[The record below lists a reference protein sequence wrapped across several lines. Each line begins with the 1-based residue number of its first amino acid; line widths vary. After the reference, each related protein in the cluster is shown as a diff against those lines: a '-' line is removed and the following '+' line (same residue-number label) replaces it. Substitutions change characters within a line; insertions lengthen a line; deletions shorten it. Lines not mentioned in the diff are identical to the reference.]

1 MSSEACGR
9 LQAFFRSRTD
19 AGAHPAD
26 QSDAEQDTCAT
37 GGQLRTVD
45 IDGIRLCQP
54 CEKLRDPGRDAIVH
68 RKPENEV
75 RKADPEDK
83 EPDVPL
89 VPDHGLQQHLLRD
102 GGGVEAVQETG
113 GKGGSKQNKH
123 I

>member
-1 MSSEACGR
+1 MRPSNEAKGKDRLVSRAIKPKYGSALVSSTAQNAEPIMSSEACGR

-68 RKPENEV
+68 RK
-75 RKADPEDK
+75 
-83 EPDVPL
+83 
-89 VPDHGLQQHLLRD
+89 
-102 GGGVEAVQETG
+102 
-113 GKGGSKQNKH
+113 
-123 I
+123 